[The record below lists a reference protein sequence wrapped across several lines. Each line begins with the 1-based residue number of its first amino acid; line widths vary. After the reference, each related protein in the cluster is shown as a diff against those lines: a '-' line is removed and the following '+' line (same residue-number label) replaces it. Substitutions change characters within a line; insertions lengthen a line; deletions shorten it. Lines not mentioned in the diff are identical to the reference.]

1 MEVEF
6 NPQSHEWKPDP
17 YTKYRELRD
26 HAPVHYSPEAD
37 LWVIS
42 RHADVQH
49 VLTSTSEFSSKTQM
63 RRQRGQIDELNAFQ
77 KVKAMVGMLR
87 RLRVTPWQAARS
99 RMLIGEDGDVHAVMR
114 KIVNKGFTP
123 RRVHAWDDRI
133 AELVDGCMQKIRGR
147 EHFDLVEELAVPLP
161 VTVIAEWIGVEPEL
175 QHTFKRW
182 SDAIIQGGTGSGQQ
196 FSGSPD
202 NPVWTAIAELRTY
215 LRPIVAERRANPT
228 DDLISLLVQAE
239 GEAELSD
246 YEIFMFV
253 LLLLIAGNETT
264 TNLLGNGVDALLAHP
279 EQLDRVVADPE
290 LIPGLVEE
298 VLRFDAPVQFITR
311 VTTAEVELAGAT
323 IPKDAFVAV
332 LLGSANR
339 DERFWEDP
347 DRFDITRQTSGHV
360 GFGFGKHFCLG
371 ASLARLEAEAGF
383 RGLLPELPKLVRS
396 KPDPEF
402 LDSYLIRGR
411 ARLDLER
418 AA

>member
-1 MEVEF
+1 MDVQF

-17 YTKYRELRD
+17 YSKYRELRD
-26 HAPVHYSPEAD
+26 HAPVHYSPEAEM
-37 LWVIS
+37 WVVS

-49 VLTSTSEFSSKTQM
+49 VLTSPDEFSSKTQM
-63 RRQRGQIDELNAFQ
+63 RRQRNQADELGAFQ
-77 KVKAMVGMLR
+77 KFRMLVGMMR
-87 RLRVTPWQAARS
+87 KMHVTPWQAMRS
-99 RMLIGEDGDVHAVMR
+99 RMLIGEDGDVHALMR
-114 KIVNKGFTP
+114 QIVNKGFTP

-133 AELVDGCMQKIRGR
+133 AELVAGCMENIRGR

-161 VTVIAEWIGVEPEL
+161 VTVIAEWLGVEPER

-196 FSGSPD
+196 FGGSPD
-202 NPVWTAIAELRTY
+202 NPVWLAIGELRAY
-215 LRPIVAERRANPT
+215 LRPIVAARRASPA
-228 DDLISLLVQAE
+228 DDLISLLVQAD

-246 YEIFMFV
+246 YEIFLFV

-264 TNLLGNGVDALLAHP
+264 TNLLGNGVDALLANP
-279 EQLDRVVADPE
+279 DQLESVVADPG

-298 VLRFDAPVQFITR
+298 TLRFDAPVQFITR
-311 VTTAEVELAGAT
+311 VTAQDVELAGTA
-323 IPKDAFVAV
+323 IPKGSFLAV

-339 DERFWEDP
+339 DERFWDEP
-347 DRFDITRQTSGHV
+347 DRFDVTRSTTGHV

-371 ASLARLEAEAGF
+371 ASLARLEAEAAF
-383 RGLLPELPKLVRS
+383 KGLIPELPRLVRS
-396 KPDPEF
+396 SAEVEF

-411 ARLDLER
+411 SRLELRR